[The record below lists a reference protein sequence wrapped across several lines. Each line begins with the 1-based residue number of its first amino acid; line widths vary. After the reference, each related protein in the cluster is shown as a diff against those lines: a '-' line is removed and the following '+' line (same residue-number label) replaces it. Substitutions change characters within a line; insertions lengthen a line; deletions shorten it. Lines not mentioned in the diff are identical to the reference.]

1 MIAKVDELVAELG
14 GMQLDRRVIQA
25 FRGDHDEYFRHYAE
39 LKLKIDRMLD

>member
-1 MIAKVDELVAELG
+1 MDELVAELG